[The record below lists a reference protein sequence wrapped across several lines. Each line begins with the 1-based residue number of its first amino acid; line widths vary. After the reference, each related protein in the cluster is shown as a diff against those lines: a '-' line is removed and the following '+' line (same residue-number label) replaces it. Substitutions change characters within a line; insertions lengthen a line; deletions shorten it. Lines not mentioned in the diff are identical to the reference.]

1 MEYRDYYA
9 RLGVERNAGADDIKK
24 AYRRLARKY
33 HPDVNSEPDAEDRF
47 KEIGE
52 AYEVLSDPEKRAA
65 YDALG
70 ANWQDHQN
78 FQPPPDWQQ
87 HFSFGGGG
95 FTQHDAGFS
104 DFFETLFGGTGFQRH
119 GRGAD
124 FQRHGRRAGGFK
136 GADEHARVGITLE
149 EAFRRDT
156 VEIDLGQPGGPP
168 RRLRVRIP
176 PGISDGK
183 RVRLK
188 GQGGPGVGGGEAG
201 DLFVEFRLVPHPRFR
216 PDGSDLHYELPVS
229 PWEAALGAEIEVPTL
244 GGDVKLKV
252 PPNSQSGSRLR
263 LKGRGLPG
271 DPAGDQYVT
280 LKVVLPKADTPE
292 RRALYRQMAETMD
305 FDPRAGGESRT
316 TA

>member
-9 RLGVERNAGADDIKK
+9 RLGVERTASADDIKK

-33 HPDVNSEPDAEDRF
+33 HPDVNSQPDAEDRF

-70 ANWQDHQN
+70 ANWQDQQN

-87 HFSFGGGG
+87 DFSFGGGG

-104 DFFETLFGGTGFQRH
+104 DFFDTLFGGG
-119 GRGAD
+119 D
-124 FQRHGRRAGGFK
+124 FHRHGRRAGGFK

-149 EAFRRDT
+149 EAFRGDS
-156 VEIDLGQPGGPP
+156 VEISVAQPGEAP

-176 PGISDGK
+176 AGISDGK

-216 PDGSDLHYELPVS
+216 PDGSDLHHELPVS
-229 PWEAALGAEIEVPTL
+229 PWEAALGADIEVPTL
-244 GGDVKLKV
+244 GGHVKLKV
-252 PPNSQSGSRLR
+252 PPNSSSGSRLR

-271 DPAGDQYVT
+271 NPPGDQYVT

-305 FDPRAGGESRT
+305 FDPRADGEART
-316 TA
+316 PS

>member
-9 RLGVERNAGADDIKK
+9 VLGVDRKAGADEIKK

-33 HPDVNSEPDAEDRF
+33 HPDVNAEADAEDRF
-47 KEIGE
+47 KEVGE

-78 FQPPPDWQQ
+78 FQPPPDWEQQ
-87 HFSFGGGG
+87 FSFGGGG

-104 DFFETLFGGTGFQRH
+104 DFFETLFGGH
-119 GRGAD
+119 D
-124 FQRHGRRAGGFK
+124 FRRDGRRAGGFK

-149 EAFRRDT
+149 EAFRRDS
-156 VEIDLGQPGGPP
+156 VEISVAQPRGKP

-188 GQGGPGVGGGEAG
+188 GQGGPGVGGGQAG
-201 DLFVEFRLVPHPRFR
+201 DLFVEFRLVPHPLFR
-216 PDGSDLHYELPVS
+216 PDGRDVHYELAVT
-229 PWEAALGAEIEVPTL
+229 PWEAALGTEVEVPTL
-244 GGDVKLKV
+244 GGGVKLKV
-252 PPNSQSGSRLR
+252 PPNSQSGGKLR

-271 DPAGDQYVT
+271 EPPGDQIVT
-280 LKVVLPKADTPE
+280 LKVVLPRADTPE
-292 RRALYRQMAETMD
+292 RRALYQKMAETMA
-305 FDPRAGGESRT
+305 FDPRSATESRT
-316 TA
+316 SS

>member
-9 RLGVERNAGADDIKK
+9 VLGVERTATAAEIKK

-33 HPDVNSEPDAEDRF
+33 HPDVNTEPDAEDRF
-47 KEIGE
+47 KEVGE
-52 AYEVLSDPEKRAA
+52 AYEVLSDPEKRSA

-78 FQPPPDWQQ
+78 FQPPPDWEQQ
-87 HFSFGGGG
+87 FSFGGGG

-104 DFFETLFGGTGFQRH
+104 DFFETLFGAH
-119 GRGAD
+119 D

-149 EAFRRDT
+149 EAFRRDS
-156 VEIDLGQPGGPP
+156 VEVSLPQAGSKP
-168 RRLRVRIP
+168 RRLRIRIP

-188 GQGGPGVGGGEAG
+188 GQGGPGVGGGQAG
-201 DLFVEFRLVPHPRFR
+201 DLFVEFRLVPHPHFR
-216 PDGSDLHYELPVS
+216 PDGRDVHYELPVS
-229 PWEAALGAEIEVPTL
+229 PWEAALGTDVEAPTL
-244 GGDVKLKV
+244 GGGVKLKV
-252 PPNSQSGSRLR
+252 PANSQSGSKLR

-271 DPAGDQYVT
+271 DPPGDQIVT
-280 LKVVLPKADTPE
+280 LKVVLPKADSPE
-292 RRALYRQMAETMD
+292 RRALYEQMADTMN
-305 FDPRAGGESRT
+305 FDPRAGAESRST
-316 TA
+316 S